1 MSPAVQCRRQERQA
15 WGTTLLNDMALPA
28 GSPEDVAA
36 RLDRLPVGRWHVR
49 ARVLLGASL
58 FFDAVDLLAISFA
71 LPAFVEAWQM
81 SPQQVGFVLS
91 AAYAGQ
97 ILGAIG
103 AGALSDRFGRL
114 TVANVTI
121 GIFSVMSLACA
132 FATGPLMLM
141 LFRFVQGIG
150 LGGEIPV
157 ATTYVVEIAPREGR
171 GRFFLVYQVVFIF
184 GQVGAGVLG
193 RLLVPSLGWRSMFV
207 IGALPALLTLV
218 LRRTLPESPRWL
230 AGRGRHAEA
239 DAVMRRA
246 EQAAQAR
253 GAVLA
258 PIPPAERTQEP
269 PRRRGNWREMFGP
282 VYRRRTFAI
291 WAIWFCSATNTY
303 GLTSWMPTLYKTEFK
318 LPLETAL
325 LYGLITTAAGLAGAG
340 AAALLID
347 RIGRRR
353 LFIGGFVITA
363 CVLLVLLG
371 HGVTSAELLLVFVSV
386 ANFFMIGVAVG
397 LNLYNPELFPTRIRS
412 IATSVGSSWQR
423 VAATAGPVVIG
434 AVLPAFGLRPVFLY
448 FGGLAAVG
456 ALLVLAFAPE
466 TSGRRLEDVSP

>member
-1 MSPAVQCRRQERQA
+1 MR
-15 WGTTLLNDMALPA
+15 TLA

-49 ARVLLGASL
+49 ARVVLGASL
-58 FFDAVDLLAISFA
+58 FFDAVDLLAITFA

-81 SPQQVGFVLS
+81 SPQQVGLVLS

-114 TVANVTI
+114 AVANVTI
-121 GIFSVMSLACA
+121 GIFGVMSLACA

-157 ATTYVVEIAPREGR
+157 ATTYVVEMAPRTGR

-193 RLLVPSLGWRSMFV
+193 RLLVPSLGWQSMFV
-207 IGALPALLTLV
+207 IGALPALLTLF

-230 AGRGRHAEA
+230 AGRGRFADA
-239 DAVMRRA
+239 DAVVRW
-246 EQAAQAR
+246 
-253 GAVLA
+253 
-258 PIPPAERTQEP
+258 AERAAEE
-269 PRRRGNWREMFGP
+269 RGTILAAVTPTAPVPQQPQQRGSWREMFGP

-291 WAIWFCSATNTY
+291 WALWFCSATNTY
-303 GLTSWMPTLYKTEFK
+303 GLTSWMPTLYRTEFK

-325 LYGLITTAAGLAGAG
+325 FYGLLTTAAGLAGAA

-353 LFIGGFVITA
+353 LFITGFIAAA
-363 CVLLVLLG
+363 CVLLALLVI
-371 HGVTSAELLLVFVSV
+371 GVTSAELLLVFVSI
-386 ANFFMIGVAVG
+386 ANFFMIAVAVG
-397 LNLYNPELFPTRIRS
+397 LNLYNPELFPTRIRAV
-412 IATSVGSSWQR
+412 ATSVGGSWQR
-423 VAATAGPVVIG
+423 VAATAGPIVIG
-434 AVLPAFGLRPVFLY
+434 TVLPAFGLRPVFLY
-448 FGGLAAVG
+448 FGGLAVVG
-456 ALLVLAFAPE
+456 ALLTLVFAPE